1 METNNHKENKKIH
14 WKNIEERTNPK
25 DANESADWTTAV
37 EIPGPECP
45 ACGHIVREAHNAS
58 HEQENTPNYIALMQE
73 TMEEWYSKPRE
84 GYHVSDVTLCPRMKV
99 FQRIDRRPIGAKT
112 VSIYSA
118 GKAIHEAIQWLF
130 LSDKRTF
137 ELEKYVEFEDIQ
149 GSVDIFD
156 RRRNI
161 PLEFK
166 TTRASDIKEPK
177 SFHVE
182 QIKYYMAMLGASQG
196 IVLYQL
202 LMHFENTPFKTF
214 HILMNAQERKDQRDK
229 LVKEVNSLK
238 RAMEA
243 GDPSLARSV
252 RQDPDL
258 NWMCKDCPYSIECKR
273 IESAAI
279 AA

>member
-1 METNNHKENKKIH
+1 MTTKSSNLTFLEKSRRIKENESH
-14 WKNIEERTNPK
+14 GGLMYSR
-25 DANESADWTTAV
+25 SADPIKKAGKYRGYEV
-37 EIPGPECP
+37 EKTCDLCNIHTLDLGD
-45 ACGHIVREAHNAS
+45 H
-58 HEQENTPNYIALMQE
+58 YIGLMQE
-73 TMEEWYSKPRE
+73 AMEKWYSKPRD
-84 GYHVSDVTLCPRMKV
+84 GQHVTDVVMCPR
-99 FQRIDRRPIGAKT
+99 QRVYREIDRLPIDAKT

-137 ELEKYVEFEDIQ
+137 EREKYIEYEDIQ
-149 GSVDIFD
+149 GSVDIYD
-156 RRRNI
+156 RRRNT

-182 QIKYYMAMLGASQG
+182 QLKYYISILGAEQG
-196 IVLYQL
+196 YLIYQL
-202 LMHFENTPFKTF
+202 LMHFGDTPFKSFKIT
-214 HILMNAQERKDQRDK
+214 MNAQERKDQRDK

-238 RAMEA
+238 RSMEV

-252 RQDPDL
+252 DKDPSL
-258 NWMCKDCPYSIECKR
+258 NWLCKDCPYLMDCKK
-273 IESAAI
+273 IQQGAAV

>member
-1 METNNHKENKKIH
+1 M
-14 WKNIEERTNPK
+14 
-25 DANESADWTTAV
+25 SS
-37 EIPGPECP
+37 GP
-45 ACGHIVREAHNAS
+45 
-58 HEQENTPNYIALMQE
+58 
-73 TMEEWYSKPRE
+73 
-84 GYHVSDVTLCPRMKV
+84 
-99 FQRIDRRPIGAKT
+99 
-112 VSIYSA
+112 
-118 GKAIHEAIQWLF
+118 
-130 LSDKRTF
+130 
-137 ELEKYVEFEDIQ
+137 IQ

-202 LMHFENTPFKTF
+202 LMHFGNTPFKTF
-214 HILMNAQERKDQRDK
+214 QILMSAQERKDQRDK
-229 LVKEVNSLK
+229 LVKEVLSLK

-252 RQDPDL
+252 IEDPGL

-273 IESAAI
+273 IESAA
-279 AA
+279 AAA

>member
-1 METNNHKENKKIH
+1 
-14 WKNIEERTNPK
+14 
-25 DANESADWTTAV
+25 
-37 EIPGPECP
+37 
-45 ACGHIVREAHNAS
+45 
-58 HEQENTPNYIALMQE
+58 
-73 TMEEWYSKPRE
+73 
-84 GYHVSDVTLCPRMKV
+84 MKV

-137 ELEKYVEFEDIQ
+137 EREKYVEFEDIQ
-149 GSVDIFD
+149 GSVDIYD

-182 QIKYYMAMLGASQG
+182 QLKYYIAMLGASQG

-202 LMHFENTPFKTF
+202 LMHFGNTPFRTF
-214 HILMNAQERKDQRDK
+214 HILMNAQQRKDQRDK
-229 LVKEVNSLK
+229 LVKEVSSLK

-258 NWMCKDCPYSIECKR
+258 NWMCKDCPYSIECKTM
-273 IESAAI
+273 AA
-279 AA
+279 AAA